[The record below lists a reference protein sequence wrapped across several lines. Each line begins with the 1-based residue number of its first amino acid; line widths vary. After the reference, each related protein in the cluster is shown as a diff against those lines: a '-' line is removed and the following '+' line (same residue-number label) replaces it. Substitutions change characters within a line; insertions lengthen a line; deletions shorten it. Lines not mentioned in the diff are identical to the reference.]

1 MDEED
6 ELLDLEGAVGSWG
19 EGNRTVNATQNTH
32 HGHPNTDLGLP
43 GAESSSLLHG
53 ASLEDREQAPG
64 MHASKWKSQHCWAQ
78 AWTTTFGT

>member
-43 GAESSSLLHG
+43 GAELSRLLQG
-53 ASLEDREQAPG
+53 AS
-64 MHASKWKSQHCWAQ
+64 
-78 AWTTTFGT
+78 